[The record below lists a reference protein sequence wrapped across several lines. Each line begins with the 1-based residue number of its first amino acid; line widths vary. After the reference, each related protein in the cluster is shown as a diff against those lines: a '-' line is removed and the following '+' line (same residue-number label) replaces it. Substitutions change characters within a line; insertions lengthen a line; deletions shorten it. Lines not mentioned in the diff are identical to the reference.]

1 MARNVF
7 ISFRYNDG
15 INYKEKMSKVFDTST
30 SIINCSENTN
40 RSMMSEETIRKYLY
54 SKLSRTSI
62 TIVLLTPNSITHEKN
77 WNGQIDDWIYDEI
90 RYSLEDRENN
100 KCNGLIAVYT
110 KEAKDLLVSIDS
122 ASGAVCV
129 KNVYNLFRRNMM
141 NIKPQYKKNTK
152 PNLFDSDYDSYCSLI
167 SYENF
172 ISNPNKYINI
182 AEEKRDNI
190 YKYDI
195 TKRMQ

>member
-1 MARNVF
+1 
-7 ISFRYNDG
+7 
-15 INYKEKMSKVFDTST
+15 MSKVFDTST

-122 ASGAVCV
+122 ASGTVCV
-129 KNVYNLFRRNMM
+129 NNVYNLFRRNMM

-172 ISNPNKYINI
+172 ISNPNNYINI